1 MTTRVARGILLALAL
16 ATSIGAGAV
25 SAVAAPLVF
34 QGDPVNPDTGDP
46 WIVLPGLP
54 LVDWGEDEKW
64 RTDDDIVDT
73 GIVGDVDVVVRS
85 GGSYASGAA
94 FRPPWAG
101 PAVAPEVIAGGLVL
115 ADEGTEGVVQ
125 VILSDGAA
133 SPAAGNPLLAS
144 DLDGRGVVVV
154 AYPDL
159 DGDGIIGPTASDGS
173 ADDAVEAQEAVQL
186 AGRRLAVLN
195 GGIATGTLATSLGAP
210 ASAGGLGVLLAA
222 GVITGA
228 TPPVYDDAGW
238 IATRMPAMWPPENR
252 RIIGNNPRPPDPTA
266 LYDLEV
272 ELERMLRP
280 APSHPQLGT
289 AYAIPL
295 DGSSVTNDVVR
306 SVSGPGTAVA
316 FARAVN
322 AASFV
327 ADELRVLR
335 PIVGSD
341 GARAVVESVDTLSLR
356 NAPAPRGVLLY
367 PADVLGNAADPAAG
381 LVTRL
386 EATAGL
392 RIVSPD
398 TDGDPRHESIAFTA
412 PDAVR
417 VTLAEASSHDGGP
430 TATLVAEIAGVP
442 TAGLSVVLD
451 GRGSTAPGPL
461 ASSTVKLKR
470 AAAAGSHRLVMRS
483 VLEADPLSFDPASQA
498 LTLVLRDMLGG
509 TYQRTVAAGA
519 LVPNDTSTVFRF
531 KDPLGTPGR
540 IQSLVLRRVD
550 GTAARWRLV
559 VQARAL
565 DLGAIATNA
574 TAVDQ
579 RIRLGTTTFGATLP
593 CAPGAPGTLACAR

>member
-1 MTTRVARGILLALAL
+1 MRVGRGMLIALAL
-16 ATSIGAGAV
+16 ATIVGAGAS
-25 SAVAAPLVF
+25 SAVAAPLVY
-34 QGDPVNPDTGDP
+34 QGDPVNPATGDP

-64 RTDDDIVDT
+64 RTEDDVVDT

-94 FRPPWAG
+94 SFPAPWAG

-115 ADEGTEGVVQ
+115 ADEGTEAVVQ

-144 DLDGRGVVVV
+144 DLDGRGVVIV

-186 AGRRLAVLN
+186 AGRRLGVLN

-238 IATRMPAMWPPENR
+238 IATRMAAMWPPENR
-252 RIIGNNPRPPDPTA
+252 RIIGNNPRPPDPAA

-280 APSHPQLGT
+280 APSDPQLGT

-306 SVSGPGTAVA
+306 SISGPGIAVA

-327 ADELRVLR
+327 ADPLRVLR

-341 GARAVVESVDTLSLR
+341 GVRAVVESVDSISLR
-356 NAPAPRGVLLY
+356 NAPAPRGLLLY

-386 EATAGL
+386 EATTGL

-398 TDGDPRHESIAFTA
+398 TDGDPRHESIAFTT

-430 TATLVAEIAGVP
+430 AATLVAEIAGGP
-442 TAGLSVVLD
+442 TAGLSVALD
-451 GRGSTAPGPL
+451 GRGSTAPSPL

-470 AAAAGSHRLVMRS
+470 AAAAGSHRLVVRS
-483 VLEADPLSFDPASQA
+483 VLEADPVSFDPTSQA

-531 KDPLGTPGR
+531 KDPLGAPGR

-550 GTAARWRLV
+550 GSAARWRLV
-559 VQARAL
+559 VQTRAL
-565 DLGAIATNA
+565 DLGAIAANA

-579 RIRLGTTTFGATLP
+579 RIRLGTTTYGTTLP